1 MMIEEIKN
9 INTGKKEIRNF
20 GFLVG
25 GVLIAISI
33 FLLWKELSYY
43 QLIFAI
49 GISLVL
55 LGFFIPK
62 ILKPIYIIWMTFAA
76 ILGWIMTR
84 VILTILFY
92 LIVTPIGLIARIFG
106 AKFLDLSW
114 HNNVNSYW
122 NRRDKTVSD
131 MEKQF

>member
-1 MMIEEIKN
+1 MIEEIKN
-9 INTGKKEIRNF
+9 INTDKQEIRKF

-33 FLLWKELSYY
+33 FMLWKALSYY
-43 QLIFAI
+43 QLVFVI
-49 GISLVL
+49 GALFIL
-55 LGFFIPK
+55 LGIFIPK
-62 ILKPIYIIWMTFAA
+62 ILKPIYIIWMTFAT

-114 HNNVNSYW
+114 QSNVKSYW
-122 NRRDKTVSD
+122 NRREKTVSD
-131 MEKQF
+131 LEKQF